1 MQIILK
7 QKDIEQALTLY
18 LRDQGINLTNKN
30 LSVSWT
36 AGRKESGITAEI
48 DIEEIPES
56 SKNNSIPI
64 TNRRVAQSESEE
76 VVSVPTTSTKALADD
91 EPNNQFRPDDDEPA
105 FEAEQ
110 STQPTKATTSR
121 VSLFS

>member
-7 QKDIEQALTLY
+7 QKDIEQALALY
-18 LRDQGINLTNKN
+18 LRDQGINLTNKS

-48 DIEEIPES
+48 DIEEIPGS
-56 SKNNSIPI
+56 SKSGLPVM
-64 TNRRVAQSESEE
+64 NRRDVQPEPEP
-76 VVSVPTTSTKALADD
+76 VLTTTPVNTEASTDD
-91 EPNNQFRPDDDEPA
+91 EPVSSFQDDDEPA
-105 FEAEQ
+105 LEAEQ
-110 STQPTKATTSR
+110 AIQSAKVSGSR

>member
-7 QKDIEQALTLY
+7 QKDIEQALALY

-48 DIEEIPES
+48 DIEEIPGS
-56 SKNNSIPI
+56 SKSGLPVM
-64 TNRRVAQSESEE
+64 NRRDVQPEPEPVLTTTPVNTEASTDDEP
-76 VVSVPTTSTKALADD
+76 VSSFQADD
-91 EPNNQFRPDDDEPA
+91 EPA
-105 FEAEQ
+105 LEAEQ
-110 STQPTKATTSR
+110 AIQSAKVSGSR

>member
-18 LRDQGINLTNKN
+18 LRDQGINLTNKS

-48 DIEEIPES
+48 DIEEIPGS

-64 TNRRVAQSESEE
+64 MNRRAAQSESEE
-76 VVSVPTTSTKALADD
+76 VVSVPTVSTKALADN
-91 EPNNQFRPDDDEPA
+91 EPNNRFRFDNEPA
-105 FEAEQ
+105 SEVEQ
-110 STQPTKATTSR
+110 SIQPTKATTSR

>member
-7 QKDIEQALTLY
+7 QKDIEQALALY
-18 LRDQGINLTNKN
+18 LRNQGINLINKN

-48 DIEEIPES
+48 DIEEIPGS
-56 SKNNSIPI
+56 DKNNSIPI
-64 TNRRVAQSESEE
+64 VRRREAHPEPETE
-76 VVSVPTTSTKALADD
+76 VSASPIDAEVLADD
-91 EPNNQFRPDDDEPA
+91 EPNNRFQADDEPA

-110 STQPTKATTSR
+110 SIQPAKATASR

>member
-7 QKDIEQALTLY
+7 QKDIEQALALY
-18 LRDQGINLTNKN
+18 LRDQGINLTNKS

-48 DIEEIPES
+48 DIEEIPGS

-64 TNRRVAQSESEE
+64 MNRRVAQAESEE
-76 VVSVPTTSTKALADD
+76 VANVPTVSTKALADD
-91 EPNNQFRPDDDEPA
+91 EPNNRFRPDDEPV

-110 STQPTKATTSR
+110 NIQPTKATTSR

>member
-7 QKDIEQALTLY
+7 QKDIEQALALY
-18 LRDQGINLTNKN
+18 LRDQGINLTNKS

-48 DIEEIPES
+48 DIEEIPGS
-56 SKNNSIPI
+56 SKSGLPVM
-64 TNRRVAQSESEE
+64 NRRDVQPEPEPVLTTTPVNTEASTDDEP
-76 VVSVPTTSTKALADD
+76 VSSFQADD
-91 EPNNQFRPDDDEPA
+91 EPA
-105 FEAEQ
+105 LEAEQ
-110 STQPTKATTSR
+110 AIQSAKVSGSR

>member
-7 QKDIEQALTLY
+7 QKDLEQALTLY
-18 LRDQGINLTNKN
+18 LRDQGINLTNKS

-48 DIEEIPES
+48 DIEEIPGS

-64 TNRRVAQSESEE
+64 MNRRAAQSESEE
-76 VVSVPTTSTKALADD
+76 VVSVPTVSTKALADN
-91 EPNNQFRPDDDEPA
+91 EPNNRFRFDNEPA
-105 FEAEQ
+105 SEVEQ
-110 STQPTKATTSR
+110 SIQPTKATTSR

>member
-7 QKDIEQALTLY
+7 QKDIEQALALY

-48 DIEEIPES
+48 DIEEIPGS
-56 SKNNSIPI
+56 SKSGPLPVM
-64 TNRRVAQSESEE
+64 NRRDVHPEPGPVLTTTPVNTEASTDDEP
-76 VVSVPTTSTKALADD
+76 VSSFQADD
-91 EPNNQFRPDDDEPA
+91 EPA
-105 FEAEQ
+105 LEAEQ
-110 STQPTKATTSR
+110 AIQTAKVSGSR

>member
-18 LRDQGINLTNKN
+18 LRDQGINLTNKS

-48 DIEEIPES
+48 DIKEIPES

-64 TNRRVAQSESEE
+64 MNRQEAQPKPGPVMSTPM
-76 VVSVPTTSTKALADD
+76 VSAETS
-91 EPNNQFRPDDDEPA
+91 DDDEPA

>member
-18 LRDQGINLTNKN
+18 LRDQGINLTNKS

-56 SKNNSIPI
+56 AKNNSIPI
-64 TNRRVAQSESEE
+64 MNRREAQPEPEP
-76 VVSVPTTSTKALADD
+76 VVSAPTINAEVLTDD
-91 EPNNQFRPDDDEPA
+91 EPNNRFQTDDEPA

-110 STQPTKATTSR
+110 SIQPTKAAASR

>member
-7 QKDIEQALTLY
+7 QKDIEQALALY
-18 LRDQGINLTNKN
+18 LRDQGINLTNKS

-48 DIEEIPES
+48 DIEEIPGS
-56 SKNNSIPI
+56 SKNGPLPVM
-64 TNRRVAQSESEE
+64 NRRDVQPEPES
-76 VVSVPTTSTKALADD
+76 VLTTTPVNAEASADD
-91 EPNNQFRPDDDEPA
+91 EPVSPFQADDEPA
-105 FEAEQ
+105 LEAEQ
-110 STQPTKATTSR
+110 ATQSAKVSGSR

>member
-7 QKDIEQALTLY
+7 QKDIEQALALY

-36 AGRKESGITAEI
+36 AGLKESGITAEI
-48 DIEEIPES
+48 DIEEIPGS
-56 SKNNSIPI
+56 AKNNSIPI
-64 TNRRVAQSESEE
+64 MNRREAQPEPEP
-76 VVSVPTTSTKALADD
+76 VVSAPTINAEALADD
-91 EPNNQFRPDDDEPA
+91 ESNNRFQVDDEPT
-105 FEAEQ
+105 FEVEQ
-110 STQPTKATTSR
+110 SIQPAKTAASR

>member
-7 QKDIEQALTLY
+7 QKDIEQALALY
-18 LRDQGINLTNKN
+18 LRDQGINLTNKS

-48 DIEEIPES
+48 DIEEIPGS

-64 TNRRVAQSESEE
+64 MNRRVAQAESEE
-76 VVSVPTTSTKALADD
+76 VANVPTVSTKALADD
-91 EPNNQFRPDDDEPA
+91 ESNNRFRPDDEPA

-110 STQPTKATTSR
+110 NIQPTKATTSR